1 MTALALN
8 LRLDRTALMRGAL
21 AGIAW
26 GLVMTAALLG
36 MAYADC
42 GLTCDLDVATTTAL
56 SVATGLVAIGPLALL
71 GRRPGR

>member
-8 LRLDRTALMRGAL
+8 LSLDRTALVRGAL

-71 GRRPGR
+71 GRRPAR